1 MLRACILLLFVLTK
15 AGAQSKQIDS
25 SSAFS
30 KETFVYKSVYDTV
43 IKADVYKLPGQERRP
58 VIIWIHG
65 GALIFGSRGMLPPD
79 ERNEFLKA
87 GYVLVAIDY
96 RLAPETKLT
105 EILKDV
111 DDAYKWVCDKGPTLF
126 HADPQHVAV
135 IGQSAGAYLA
145 LMAGIRCRPTP
156 QAIVSFYG
164 YGNISGD
171 WYSRPS
177 MYFLRRPRVTKEVA
191 LAGLSK
197 RALSESPI
205 RPREDFYVYCRQNGL
220 WPTEVA
226 GIHPRVEPQKL
237 RAFNPEDLVTH
248 AYPPTLL
255 LQGDQ
260 DTDVPFEMSLRM
272 DNVLARQGVQHRLY
286 RMVGFDHLFD
296 VFPDG
301 LPPKGN
307 SIGLQNPKVAEAFRA
322 VLSFLAKYMRTS

>member
-1 MLRACILLLFVLTK
+1 MLRTCILLLVVLATL
-15 AGAQSKQIDS
+15 GSQSKEIDS
-25 SSAFS
+25 GSKFS
-30 KETFVYKSVYDTV
+30 QETFVYKSVDDTA
-43 IKADVYKLPGQERRP
+43 IKADVYRLAGPQRRP

-65 GALIFGSRGMLPPD
+65 GGLIFGSRQMLPPD
-79 ERNEFLKA
+79 ERDEFLNA

-111 DDAYKWVCDKGPTLF
+111 DDAYSWVQDKGTALF

-145 LMAGIRCRPTP
+145 LMAGIRGRPTP
-156 QAIVSFYG
+156 KAIVSFYG

-177 MYFLRRPRVTKEVA
+177 MSFLRRPRVTRDVA
-191 LAGLSK
+191 LGVLSK
-197 RALSESPI
+197 RVISESPI
-205 RPREDFYVYCRQNGL
+205 RPREDFYVYCRQQGL
-220 WPTEVA
+220 WPSEVA
-226 GIHPRVEPQKL
+226 GINPRTESQKL
-237 RAFNPEDLVTH
+237 QAFNPEDLVTH

-260 DTDVPFEMSLRM
+260 DTDVPFQMSLRM
-272 DNVLARQGVQHRLY
+272 DKVLTRQGVAHRLY

-307 SIGLQNPKVAEAFRA
+307 PTGLRNPKVAEAFRA
-322 VLSFLAKYMRTS
+322 VLSFLAKYVKAS